1 MNMQV
6 VTHSPNFGETK
17 DYPHPIHFLPDT
29 AVCEYVDSE
38 GLGVV
43 NSREGYAFEYAKALK
58 D

>member
-1 MNMQV
+1 MQV

-38 GLGVV
+38 GLGIV